1 MLRSHK
7 HARPGRSGGRATLL
21 LATLLVFGLTATAAS
36 AASPHLKRGSGISC
50 TISTTN
56 VTNDTV
62 TCTGSGGMA
71 GLGNADVRFVLSG
84 TGEASY
90 FCKNPGNGNESP
102 GQNKVPA
109 TIPPTT
115 VDVPASSVKNGNLT
129 FFGPGGNT
137 IGPSVATPV
146 AATGK
151 DAGCPSDSWTTR
163 VAAVFWTSVT
173 VSVQQ
178 PAGTEIL
185 ACTASN
191 PSGLTGTFAL
201 SCS

>member
-1 MLRSHK
+1 MRTSSK
-7 HARPGRSGGRATLL
+7 AAVVAVVA
-21 LATLLVFGLTATAAS
+21 LATLVVGSTAATAAN
-36 AASPHLKRGSGISC
+36 PHLKRGSGISC
-50 TISTTN
+50 TISQTN
-56 VTNDTV
+56 LANDTV
-62 TCTGSGGMA
+62 TCTGTGGMA
-71 GLGNADVRFVLSG
+71 GLGNADVRFVLGG

-102 GQNKVPA
+102 GQNRVPV

-115 VDVPASSVKNGNLT
+115 IDVPASSVKNGNLT
-129 FFGPGGNT
+129 FFGPSGNT

-146 AATGK
+146 AATGEE
-151 DAGCPSDSWTTR
+151 AGCPNPGWTTR